1 MERAGALLILAAT
14 LCLTGAA
21 PAVAQSEPFRGDQ
34 GKRIPRLSTPTPH
47 TVPDFDPLGT
57 RVLAGVDAAR
67 LPESLSRPLSEAC
80 SQDRFNQARRGR
92 YFLDLRMP
100 DGEVKRFGFAGSNG
114 LNLRDPKG
122 LAAQNQGYLFDLD
135 GTSECKVYVTP
146 VTW

>member
-1 MERAGALLILAAT
+1 MTRAAALAALT
-14 LCLTGAA
+14 LALVLAVGPAA
-21 PAVAQSEPFRGDQ
+21 AQTAPLRNDQ
-34 GKRIPRLSTPTPH
+34 GKQIPRLSAPEPH
-47 TVPDFDPLGT
+47 EIPDFDRLGT

-67 LPESLSRPLSEAC
+67 LRESLSRPLSAAC
-80 SQDRFNQARRGR
+80 SIDRFNQARRGR

-122 LAAQNQGYLFDLD
+122 LAAQNQGYLFELD